1 MAITRQTARPQEE
14 EADRRH
20 RKALHPADLHIEA
33 WGPTREEC
41 MAEAARGM
49 VDSFAVVAGR
59 PPCARAERHMTA
71 RSDEDLLAAVIDD
84 HGRRIAAPAG

>member
-1 MAITRQTARPQEE
+1 MAITRQTARPQEEEE

-41 MAEAARGM
+41 IAEAARGM

-59 PPCARAERHMTA
+59 PLCAGPSGT
-71 RSDEDLLAAVIDD
+71 
-84 HGRRIAAPAG
+84 

>member
-1 MAITRQTARPQEE
+1 MAITRQTARPQEEEEEE

-41 MAEAARGM
+41 IAEAARGM
-49 VDSFAVVAGR
+49 VGSFAVVAAR
-59 PPCARAERHMTA
+59 PPCAGPSGT
-71 RSDEDLLAAVIDD
+71 
-84 HGRRIAAPAG
+84 

>member
-1 MAITRQTARPQEE
+1 MAITRRTARPQE

-33 WGPTREEC
+33 WGPTRVDC
-41 MAEAARGM
+41 IAEAVRGM

-59 PPCARAERHMTA
+59 PPCAGPSGT
-71 RSDEDLLAAVIDD
+71 
-84 HGRRIAAPAG
+84 

>member
-1 MAITRQTARPQEE
+1 MAITRQTARPQEEE

-41 MAEAARGM
+41 IAEAARGM
-49 VDSFAVVAGR
+49 VDSFAIVAGR
-59 PPCARAERHMTA
+59 PPCAGPSGT
-71 RSDEDLLAAVIDD
+71 
-84 HGRRIAAPAG
+84 